1 MPHVMTSDVMPLTL
15 DRDAPIAAPTLPE
28 YLHGWAGAD
37 EARQALATLILALA
51 DEAVPLALRLAQGM
65 LPGDPTHIVG
75 ENDSGDR
82 QKALD
87 VAAHDHM
94 IDAMRGLRVA
104 KVLSEEAEEVETLD
118 PKGIF
123 DVAMDPIDGSGSIGI
138 GAPLG
143 ALFAIFPAGESFL
156 RTGREMIAAC
166 YVSFGHS
173 VDFGFSTG
181 AGVVLATFDPVRGE
195 FFVDETGVTVKP
207 KTTTVAF
214 NVSYYRRWS
223 DGLQSYV
230 RDVLDGASGPRGMDF
245 NMRWIAA
252 AVGDLHRI
260 LRRGGL
266 FMYPGD
272 TRPGYEDGYL
282 RLAYEAFPIAY
293 LMEQAGGAA
302 TDGVTPILDLAP
314 AHLHDRVPLV
324 FGSVDEVNTVKTYL
338 TEQKD

>member
-1 MPHVMTSDVMPLTL
+1 MSHDMLMEVQPLKL
-15 DRDAPIAAPTLPE
+15 DHDAAITAMSLPE
-28 YLHGWAGAD
+28 YLHGWAGPDAD
-37 EARQALATLILALA
+37 RQALAGLVLAMA
-51 DEAVPLALRLAQGM
+51 DEAVPLALRLAQGK

-87 VAAHDHM
+87 VGAHDHM
-94 IDAMRGLRVA
+94 IDAFRGLRVA
-104 KVLSEEAEEVETLD
+104 KVLSEEAEEVEVLD

-143 ALFAIFPAGESFL
+143 ALFAIFPAGETFL
-156 RTGREMIAAC
+156 RKGREMIAAA

-173 VDFGFSTG
+173 VDFGFSLG
-181 AGVVLATFDPVRGE
+181 EGVVIATLDPVSGE
-195 FFVDETGVTVKP
+195 FFVDDTCVRVKE
-207 KTTTVAF
+207 KTSTLAF
-214 NVSYYRRWS
+214 NVSYYRRWTT
-223 DGLQSYV
+223 GLQAYV
-230 RDVLDGASGPRGMDF
+230 RDVLDGATGPRGADF

-282 RLAYEAFPIAY
+282 RLAYEAFPIAF

-302 TDGVTPILDLAP
+302 TDGLTPILDLAP
-314 AHLHDRVPLV
+314 EHLHDRVPLV
-324 FGSVDEVNTVKTYL
+324 FGSVEEVNTVKTYL
-338 TEQKD
+338 LEKGD

>member
-1 MPHVMTSDVMPLTL
+1 MPHEMTSDVMPLAL
-15 DRDAPIAAPTLPE
+15 DRDEPITAQSLPE
-28 YLHGWAGAD
+28 YLHHWAGD
-37 EARQALATLILALA
+37 DDARQALAALVLAMA
-51 DEAVPLALRLAQGM
+51 DEAVPLALRLAQGS

-87 VAAHDHM
+87 VGAHDHM
-94 IDAMRGLRVA
+94 IDAFRGLRVA
-104 KVLSEEAEEVETLD
+104 KVLSEEAEEVEEID
-118 PKGIF
+118 PNGIF

-156 RTGREMIAAC
+156 RKGREMLGAA

-173 VDFGFSTG
+173 VDFGFSLG
-181 AGVVLATFDPVRGE
+181 GGVVIATLDPVSGE
-195 FFVDETGVTVKP
+195 YFIDATDVRVKE

-223 DGLQSYV
+223 DGLQAYV
-230 RDVLDGASGPRGMDF
+230 RDVLDGSTGPRGMDF

-272 TRPGYEDGYL
+272 TRPGYGDGYL
-282 RLAYEAFPIAY
+282 RIAYEAFPIAY

-324 FGSVDEVNTVKTYL
+324 FGSAEEVNTVKTYL
-338 TEQKD
+338 MKKGD